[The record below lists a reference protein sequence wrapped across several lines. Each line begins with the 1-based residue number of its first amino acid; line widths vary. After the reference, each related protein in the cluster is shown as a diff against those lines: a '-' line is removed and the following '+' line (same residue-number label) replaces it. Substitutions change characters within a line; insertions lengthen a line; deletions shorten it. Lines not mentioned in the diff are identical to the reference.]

1 MTSLR
6 AGVVNKEQERL
17 LSDLEYVYQVLG
29 DLARQN
35 EY

>member
-6 AGVVNKEQERL
+6 AGVVNKEGL
-17 LSDLEYVYQVLG
+17 LSDLEYVYQALG